1 MCYSSTKGGAFM
13 HLYVGTITESSG
25 SIHGSGKGIHVL
37 SFDGESMKC
46 IQVIPAKQ
54 PSVIQR
60 YDDMLYVTNEVRDY
74 CGLNGTGGGIS
85 CYRVSDDG
93 MIEKVND
100 SISYGARPSYVCRSF
115 DHKYLFVSNHGSH
128 SSVVCHYEKDE
139 NGVIQLVRQFDDSNV
154 VAFELNEDGSIGSCI
169 DLYRV
174 EGSGYWCYGGGQ
186 STSHLHC
193 VKVNGRYI
201 YTCNRGADEIEVF
214 CLKGK
219 ELELVNTIQCPYGY
233 APRYMDI
240 YNNYG
245 CVLYENYPCVSLF
258 KSDKDSLME
267 LDKYETKDHAY
278 YETYPL
284 PVFNKKHAD
293 KDEVNTCGMFDHYR
307 SMPSD
312 IHICNDYVY
321 VSNRCFQGNGSISVL
336 KIVDDHLEFID
347 EYELDGKDPRGFV
360 VSKDGKYLF
369 VAMCDIGNVV
379 CYALDECSGKII
391 REVDRIEVFGASC
404 VAL

>member
-1 MCYSSTKGGAFM
+1 MY
-13 HLYVGTITESSG
+13 LYVGTITESSG

-37 SFDGESMKC
+37 SFDGETMKC
-46 IQVIPAKQ
+46 IQVIPEKQ

-74 CGLNGTGGGIS
+74 CGLNGIGGGIS
-85 CYRVSDDG
+85 CYRVLDNG

-100 SISYGARPSYVCRSF
+100 SISYGARPSYVCRS
-115 DHKYLFVSNHGSH
+115 DDQKYLFVSNHGSH

-154 VAFELNEDGSIGSCI
+154 VAFELNEDGSIGSYI

-214 CLKGK
+214 CLKEK

-240 YNNYG
+240 YNDYA

-258 KSDKDSLME
+258 KIDEDSLME
-267 LDKYETKDHAY
+267 LDKCETKTHTY
-278 YETYPL
+278 YEKYPL
-284 PVFNKKHAD
+284 PAFDKKHAD
-293 KDEVNTCGMFDHYR
+293 KDEMNTCGMFDHRR

-312 IHICNDYVY
+312 IHICHEYVY
-321 VSNRCFQGNGSISVL
+321 VSNRCFQGSGSISVL
-336 KIVDDHLEFID
+336 KIVNDHLEFIE

-360 VSKDGKYLF
+360 VSEDGKYLF

-391 REVDRIEVFGASC
+391 REVDRIEVVGASC